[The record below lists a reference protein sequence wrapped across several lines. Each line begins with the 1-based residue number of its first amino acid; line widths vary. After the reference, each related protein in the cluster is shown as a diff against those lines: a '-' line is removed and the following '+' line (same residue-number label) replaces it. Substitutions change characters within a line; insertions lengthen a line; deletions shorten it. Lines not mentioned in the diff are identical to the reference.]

1 MLTQARNDGA
11 IGLVLFA
18 LPRLALADLSAGN
31 WTGAVGHA
39 TEAVEL
45 ARSTGQPALAAM
57 PLAQLALVAAFRGD
71 QGYRRVADRIG
82 SGHRRAARRHPR
94 RVDAGHP
101 AVGAGRHAALT
112 GEPAAGVA
120 PLRAD
125 DPAHA
130 DPAGRL

>member
-31 WTGAVGHA
+31 WTGAVTHA

-57 PLAQLALVAAFRGD
+57 PLAQLALLAALRGD
-71 QGYRRVADRIG
+71 PGYDGLLAELDRVTAGEPAGILGVLMQDTG
-82 SGHRRAARRHPR
+82 GGRRAATPR
-94 RVDAGHP
+94 
-101 AVGAGRHAALT
+101 
-112 GEPAAGVA
+112 
-120 PLRAD
+120 
-125 DPAHA
+125 
-130 DPAGRL
+130 